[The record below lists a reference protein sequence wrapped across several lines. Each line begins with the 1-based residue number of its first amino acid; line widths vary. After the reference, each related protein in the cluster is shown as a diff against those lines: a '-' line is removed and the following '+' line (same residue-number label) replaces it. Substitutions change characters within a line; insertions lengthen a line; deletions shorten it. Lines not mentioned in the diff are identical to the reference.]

1 MRNEV
6 EAFLMGSTN
15 IHSNKTGKDY
25 VKINLIIEGEFVGFF
40 QTATNGNKIRT
51 SKAFQELEKT
61 HVPTKCVAIVE
72 TKFTQRGV
80 FTDLVGIA

>member
-15 IHSNKTGKDY
+15 IHSNKTGKDF

-40 QTATNGNKIRT
+40 QAATR
-51 SKAFQELEKT
+51 KARSPLGLWRRMPAAALQP
-61 HVPTKCVAIVE
+61 V
-72 TKFTQRGV
+72 
-80 FTDLVGIA
+80 